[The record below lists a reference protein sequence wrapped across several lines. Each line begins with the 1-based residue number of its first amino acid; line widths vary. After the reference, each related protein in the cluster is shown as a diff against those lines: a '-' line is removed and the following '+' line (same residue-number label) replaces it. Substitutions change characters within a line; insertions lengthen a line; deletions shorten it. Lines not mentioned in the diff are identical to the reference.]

1 MRSIDEISSSLL
13 PSSHVFMDCR
23 EGNGTVNN
31 SSLSSRIKLRRK
43 EGTCLRQSV
52 FVENG
57 RALGNNKKEALRT
70 DSKVTMILF
79 FFFVFFDSFDI
90 PPSTAL

>member
-1 MRSIDEISSSLL
+1 MRSIDEISSSLP

-43 EGTCLRQSV
+43 EGTCLRQNV

-57 RALGNNKKEALRT
+57 RALGNNKKETLRT